1 MTTPLWTP
9 GKARAGQTTLEL
21 FSSSMSSRI
30 GKPLQNYDELR
41 RCSVTNIPEFWS
53 ALRDFTKVSG
63 DKGDGPVLRDA
74 GKMLG
79 ALLAHRTSPEA
90 CCTGRPLRSP
100 ISPKAEAAQSPGT
113 GSASCAHLKW
123 TSANFSLYTSL

>member
-21 FSSSMSSRI
+21 FSSWMSSRI
-30 GKPLQNYDELR
+30 GKPLQNYDELH
-41 RCSVTNIPEFWS
+41 RCSVTHIPEFWS

-79 ALLAHRTSPEA
+79 ALFFPNGTPNFTGSLHRATAALTDKPES
-90 CCTGRPLRSP
+90 GSSP
-100 ISPKAEAAQSPGT
+100 IARHRVS
-113 GSASCAHLKW
+113 
-123 TSANFSLYTSL
+123 